1 MNYLLDTDIIV
12 NQLRGKE
19 RIQETYIQKGAFV
32 SIITYAELLYGAHK
46 SNQKEKS
53 LQIIHGFIKEFGID
67 ILSITQEIAHTYARI
82 KSDLEH
88 EGKRLD
94 DFDLLIAATAVAH
107 SLILATKNVR
117 HFQRI
122 PQLNLAK

>member
-19 RIQETYIQKGAFV
+19 RIQEAYIQKGA
-32 SIITYAELLYGAHK
+32 SISVITYAELLYGAHK
-46 SNQKEKS
+46 SDQKEKS
-53 LQIIHGFIKEFGID
+53 LQIIHGFLKEFGID
-67 ILSITQEIAHTYARI
+67 ILPVTQEIARAYARI
-82 KSDLEH
+82 KSDLER

-94 DFDLLIAATAVAH
+94 DFDLLIAATAAVH
-107 SLILATKNVR
+107 SLTLATKNIR

-122 PQLNLAK
+122 PHLKLAE